1 MQKKNQSVS
10 QPNQD
15 AGALELGDQTSVKS
29 VSEIPSISSSFAEAV
44 GQETPRIKLTRKIDT
59 GISNVSAKWAELE
72 KLLGKQ
78 NEELSNYEKQ
88 INDTQV
94 RQDVKDFLIPEY
106 NSLLENSKKVQS
118 EYEKVKSSAI
128 KLQQAKATLGKIDDV
143 QKTLEAK
150 KAGLGENLYESF
162 KRGSASLG
170 AMMARTPEFIYDI
183 AAIPQNALAEYA
195 PETFGKLSVSHQ
207 GFANTVGLPDNKVA
221 EFYEAAVKESQE
233 KIALKYDKSVS
244 EYFADGQIENGFKLL
259 ANQVA
264 ESAPVSLSLLVGGLA
279 GLGPKAITFGGGAV
293 FGAAKKKE
301 LDELNPS
308 MGESTK
314 TLNALSTGL
323 MEGVFEQYGI
333 TKLGGVI
340 KNIFEKEGK
349 DIATQVAKKGF
360 MEVYAPTLKKYAGI
374 AGEEMTGEMATQFA
388 TNVID
393 KYSGAK
399 PDINLMDGVID
410 AGIVGLGASTTF
422 SVPVSILDLAK
433 SKNRKDIYKQAL
445 KVKESEKEGLV
456 VTDML
461 KDGVENGSVTQ
472 TEADNLE
479 TDINKVV
486 QFDGLIPPTI
496 IDTDK
501 RMSAVNLLSERDN
514 LTQENAKLES
524 DMQGYDETMRAPQ
537 QELIAKKTERINAIN
552 LELKEI
558 GKEEIKPIENL
569 VEQIV
574 PKVEALAVPKV
585 EPIAEAPKVVG
596 SGVGGGVK
604 FTADKSVPFTYKL
617 VEAESLQPS
626 HLASGERNPE
636 HQIASAQPKERNDAG
651 SRIAQDAIALK
662 PNFKEVGESPNAY
675 FGAPIVNAR
684 GEVIQ
689 GNNRSIGLKKHYN
702 NNGTQYKSDLAAN
715 AEQFGLTKEQVE
727 GMKNPV
733 LVREVK
739 VDDATAIKLGQ
750 HDVKDL
756 ETGGKQSI
764 DPIATSRKISPQDKG
779 KLAALLFVDKPIKE
793 AIREKIGLVGEI
805 LRKYLNPAQIKN
817 SFNLDGSPTAKG
829 MDGIKETVT
838 HFLFE
843 GGDAVLPEVYDGLSD
858 NVRKGIEKALPHILS
873 IDVKNSLLPELQKA
887 FLALHEFK
895 NGSEAKF
902 NQWVNNVDIFKG
914 KAPKDIFTPLE
925 LRLAKEL
932 ESAKNQADIQ
942 KIFKQHEENVQGKE
956 ANLIDEKIEGIS
968 KEESIKKQ
976 FNIDNNGKEKNK
988 PEGHAE
994 LPSKKGGNEPIP
1006 KKETPK
1012 GDEPQKLITP
1022 EIPEPKVEAKTPTEA
1037 KIELIDQEFENII
1050 NQLPDNAKQEPLQKN
1065 LFEPQ
1070 AEYGSPKEI
1079 TINKEKLLVK
1089 PLPEGVEAVNGFYSN
1104 SENALSQIK
1113 QEKMSG
1119 NLWKTKLLSTGAKGE
1134 EMKWTGLSDYL
1145 EANKDK
1151 AISKIDIQQFLKDNR
1166 VSIVEVVKGG
1176 GQDHSRRLKE
1186 IEDEL
1191 TKKGYSLETDM
1202 GGEGIML
1209 LDKEGELMEYDEI
1222 PSDILSIYQEYTE
1235 KSDSGFNPASTVIG
1249 KFEQY
1254 QLEGDKSN
1262 YKEVLVMIPN
1272 KGQSLID
1279 EHNAIV
1285 RRRGE
1290 IEAETGLKMPTESQ
1304 RNEHNKL
1311 GGRLQDIR
1319 SKFPSTVEIRNSGI
1333 AEVPTKFKSSHFD
1346 EPNILVHLRM
1356 NTRVDA
1362 EGNKVLFLEEVQ
1374 SDWGQ
1379 KGKKEGFKPLFKIK
1393 KENGKFN
1400 IYSSVNI
1407 MKGPAF
1413 SFETIKE
1420 AESMLSTLSSVNSN
1434 KAPSAPFVTDTNAW
1448 TKLGL
1453 KVALKEAVKQG
1464 AEKIAWTTGE
1474 QQNDRYDLSKTVGEI
1489 QYSKNED
1496 GTYDVSAT
1504 GLASGDVLMGK
1515 DGMSLKDIENTLG
1528 KDIAEKINNNIGDKN
1543 GSDLKGKQLMSI
1555 SGGGLK
1561 VGGAGMKGFYG
1572 SPTEGSLGIV
1582 GNVAKS
1588 LFKQEPKTVELSKKE
1603 GKLRK
1608 AEWGDGVYELVDN
1621 NGKVLETYGDK
1632 DAALEITGTST
1643 QHSID
1648 ITLEMKAEAEKGQAL
1663 FEPNP
1668 EYSTS
1673 QKISELDKRISQ
1685 VAKAREAK
1693 AKELSKRIK
1702 EESQGD
1708 MFGKPQDA
1716 QFQIELEADVSKEN
1730 FKKQLSIFDNEIE
1743 ALKRQKEELLK
1754 QQRNEKEL
1762 EKNQTSL
1769 FEPGQEKINFPEET
1783 GEGSGEVV
1791 RFKRN
1796 PTNVSGLKKLAKN
1809 VISNIESKYNA
1820 FKQINL
1826 YARNTKIESVD
1837 DAAFIFRALETQ
1849 KSENFFVIHVRED
1862 GSFVAQHLSTGS
1874 HNQTVAGALSIL
1886 DGIKRFKTKQL
1897 YTVHNHPSGSL
1908 KASGADFS
1916 VHSNFKK
1923 ALPTG
1928 VELMPSIIINLDSG
1942 KYVIFEGENISG
1954 EMSKTE
1960 QIRDVPT
1967 GDKKFKVKPLAFSR
1981 QVLHQPSSNWG
1992 KISSSKDAA
2001 EYLSN
2006 QKRGVD
2012 KTQVIVMNNNHMI
2025 TGVFFS
2031 KGKTPKAIAD
2041 EIGEFASGQNAN
2053 NVIISSSKEI
2063 SRKDLNELIGNLK
2076 AKEIKLLD
2084 HIIVRSEN
2092 GIIKNYESLGD
2103 ENRLEESPSEYK
2115 GSGKPKSESEINKTK
2130 YAIKKLSEKYSEEEI
2145 KDMLSRKGYSESEIK
2160 DVFFSTQK
2168 GKKDLSGGET
2178 KKTVVTIRA
2187 YEGAFREG
2195 VKKELEKLGLTREI
2209 ENQAEA
2215 EAKGKEF
2222 VEKVGEETALQAVRN
2237 NDIEG
2242 GMAAVVWNDL
2252 VERVEKKL
2260 ATEKDPQKIM
2270 ELEAMEA
2277 QLLNEWGKQSLS
2289 SGRFNAMHNRIY
2301 QTSDLG
2307 YNLQNK
2313 IKNFKDQNNGEIPAE
2328 VEAKFRAIDAELK
2341 DVRAKLI
2348 EAEEKTKKATEKSEE
2363 LQAIIDIKESVE
2375 RDKKQQ
2381 ITSAKIKQATD
2392 RLVAKVREGKLQ
2404 RPNAFSAATPGSIVW
2419 DGALEVVAKTVKA
2432 TGKVAEAVAKG
2443 MEHIAASEWYK
2454 NLTADKQSKAEKAY
2468 KDYFIDKEEVTEGKI
2483 KIPHSVIRDLVES
2496 GVDNINDLVNELR
2509 ATLPEELADKTD
2521 REIRDAVTNY
2531 GKRINMNKEQIEVD
2545 IRKMKRIGKLIS
2557 AIEDVQNK
2565 KRPLRS
2571 GLQRDKLDA
2580 NERAMQK
2587 ELRELMKE
2595 LPVDEELQAEQQK
2608 TATDTAK
2615 QRLRNQIED
2624 LQREIDK
2631 GEKIIKSARTVK
2643 DDAELKDLKEQRDK
2657 KKQEYDEKFKDDEFK
2672 EKKRLEQ
2679 TKKRTEQRIEYLQ
2692 KRIQTSD
2699 FSKKVVKP
2707 LIADTELTKLRAE
2720 KIRLQDEYDK
2730 EFFKYKLINR
2740 TKGEKIKNGIWEA
2753 WGLTRLVSATGE
2765 FSFVG
2770 VQGLIQSV
2778 AHPTYAKEAFK
2789 TAMRSF
2795 SSESKTQQWLNNIK
2809 AQEWYPEL
2817 KQSKLALT
2825 EVHAEIKAREEL
2837 YVSDYANMIWN
2848 VLGFPLKLKS
2858 KTAFEKW
2865 KSASPFSAFERAAVG
2880 YLDTLRVM
2888 RFLDG
2893 KKMLEEN
2900 GISFAKNPE
2909 AYKQMANAINTMTGR
2924 ASLGAAEQIAPAL
2937 TKIFFSPRN
2946 WASLLKTATPYAF
2959 YHFGKMRSGA
2969 EGFKPSVAQKMA
2981 ISDFSKY
2988 LGLTISMMALAT
3000 AYFNNDDD
3008 EETSVEFDPTSSDF
3022 GKIKIGDTRVDPWGG
3037 RIQQVVLLSR
3047 FISESIKD
3055 GQGETIP
3062 LGVPFKTP
3070 TRKDLLIEMATNKLA
3085 PSASMIEKYLSSRVD
3100 EQDDRVTKYGQP
3112 YEFSEELK
3120 EKLHPIYWGT
3130 VNDLLKDDKTALDG
3144 LLLFYAFFG
3153 GGVNVYE
3160 K

>member
-1 MQKKNQSVS
+1 MQPQRLQKKNGDVPLKLQSNT
-10 QPNQD
+10 P
-15 AGALELGDQTSVKS
+15 AGKS
-29 VSEIPSISSSFAEAV
+29 VSETPSISSSFAEAV
-44 GQETPRIKLTRKIDT
+44 GQEKPLPIQIPFQRPLLQPEHKVVSNETLINSTKNQFLNNPLFADNNPNVEANKRVYINNLAKTGVNKAQLQEISDGLTK
-59 GISNVSAKWAELE
+59 NK
-72 KLLGKQ
+72 KLLSESLQEIKRY
-78 NEELSNYEKQ
+78 ETVPESN
-88 INDTQV
+88 
-94 RQDVKDFLIPEY
+94 LIPEGGNTQSQEMTIRAANEFILSQQKRGNVPTELYFNAGSAYLGLNKPDEAIEMFKNTLNTLGNQADSPYGMLPQNELAKNTPITKKAFTNPASSFFGIGAALAQKGNHEEAINNY
-106 NSLLENSKKVQS
+106 NEALKLDPENINAKKGLVYS
-118 EYEKVKSSAI
+118 EYKLGNKEGSAENLKQLKVLEQNAKPFEAMRGQI
-128 KLQQAKATLGKIDDV
+128 EEEAVAETEQQRQADYMGDIAGGLEAFVTGYDPQNKLKTLGYLNPLGKIMSGI
-143 QKTLEAK
+143 QEGAKTIGEGVKQMGVAYVAQNEKEKLS
-150 KAGLGENLYESF
+150 AGLTMIEGGISTAFASMPAITGFNAGISALKDAVSLLPEEGAKTGTEAIEGLEGIF
-162 KRGSASLG
+162 FGSATLFANSLG
-170 AMMARTPEFIYDI
+170 YNPEQGGDMEKALHIGDVVASFAMMGGAHKALNKLTDAIKRKDVAKINEIKTEIKNAENVTIDDI
-183 AAIPQNALAEYA
+183 KLALKKDGSVLSKEVLSDIDKQAQRDVEIKQAQKNRAEGGTQDVGILNPIPA
-195 PETFGKLSVSHQ
+195 SVSKTIEKMN
-207 GFANTVGLPDNKVA
+207 GDKISLP
-221 EFYEAAVKESQE
+221 SQSQLNYASNY
-233 KIALKYDKSVS
+233 IYS
-244 EYFADGQIENGFKLL
+244 EYKRL
-259 ANQVA
+259 
-264 ESAPVSLSLLVGGLA
+264 
-279 GLGPKAITFGGGAV
+279 
-293 FGAAKKKE
+293 
-301 LDELNPS
+301 
-308 MGESTK
+308 
-314 TLNALSTGL
+314 
-323 MEGVFEQYGI
+323 
-333 TKLGGVI
+333 
-340 KNIFEKEGK
+340 
-349 DIATQVAKKGF
+349 
-360 MEVYAPTLKKYAGI
+360 
-374 AGEEMTGEMATQFA
+374 
-388 TNVID
+388 
-393 KYSGAK
+393 
-399 PDINLMDGVID
+399 
-410 AGIVGLGASTTF
+410 
-422 SVPVSILDLAK
+422 
-433 SKNRKDIYKQAL
+433 QAL
-445 KVKESEKEGLV
+445 K
-456 VTDML
+456 
-461 KDGVENGSVTQ
+461 
-472 TEADNLE
+472 ADNTRMFT
-479 TDINKVV
+479 TDQINESIG
-486 QFDGLIPPTI
+486 QLD
-496 IDTDK
+496 
-501 RMSAVNLLSERDN
+501 RA
-514 LTQENAKLES
+514 LTQIEEFKVKRENMS
-524 DMQGYDETMRAPQ
+524 P
-537 QELIAKKTERINAIN
+537 ELIAKHKELDDLNDIVNIPAVMQPVIEQLKINAN
-552 LELKEI
+552 
-558 GKEEIKPIENL
+558 EEINKLSAEAELQKEDEALKIVDENNNAENLKAIEEFKKANPDNPAVINL
-569 VEQIV
+569 VEQITPKAEIV
-574 PKVEALAVPKV
+574 PEVKVETPIKGNELAIIVNPVNVELKNNKIEGKLFNEQEAKDYQKLIESKYNDSGIQKFGQENEDIRQNMFSYDQPIAEKDINGVNVRIAEGLIEGEPYSGNRRKTYLLYADGKVAGKFYSVSDAKQVVKFIEDNLVKQIGAIKVKQGMVRSINELKAEVELMKGGKRSPEKDAKIAEFEKEIALQEKMGIDPNKGRLEDVQEVVGQEALAQKTPKV
-585 EPIAEAPKVVG
+585 
-596 SGVGGGVK
+596 
-604 FTADKSVPFTYKL
+604 
-617 VEAESLQPS
+617 
-626 HLASGERNPE
+626 
-636 HQIASAQPKERNDAG
+636 
-651 SRIAQDAIALK
+651 
-662 PNFKEVGESPNAY
+662 
-675 FGAPIVNAR
+675 
-684 GEVIQ
+684 
-689 GNNRSIGLKKHYN
+689 
-702 NNGTQYKSDLAAN
+702 
-715 AEQFGLTKEQVE
+715 
-727 GMKNPV
+727 
-733 LVREVK
+733 
-739 VDDATAIKLGQ
+739 
-750 HDVKDL
+750 
-756 ETGGKQSI
+756 
-764 DPIATSRKISPQDKG
+764 
-779 KLAALLFVDKPIKE
+779 
-793 AIREKIGLVGEI
+793 
-805 LRKYLNPAQIKN
+805 
-817 SFNLDGSPTAKG
+817 
-829 MDGIKETVT
+829 
-838 HFLFE
+838 
-843 GGDAVLPEVYDGLSD
+843 
-858 NVRKGIEKALPHILS
+858 
-873 IDVKNSLLPELQKA
+873 
-887 FLALHEFK
+887 
-895 NGSEAKF
+895 
-902 NQWVNNVDIFKG
+902 
-914 KAPKDIFTPLE
+914 
-925 LRLAKEL
+925 
-932 ESAKNQADIQ
+932 
-942 KIFKQHEENVQGKE
+942 
-956 ANLIDEKIEGIS
+956 
-968 KEESIKKQ
+968 
-976 FNIDNNGKEKNK
+976 
-988 PEGHAE
+988 
-994 LPSKKGGNEPIP
+994 
-1006 KKETPK
+1006 
-1012 GDEPQKLITP
+1012 
-1022 EIPEPKVEAKTPTEA
+1022 PEPKVEAKTPTEA

-1050 NQLPDNAKQEPLQKN
+1050 NQRPENEQLIIELPDNAKQEPVIANIERKAQSDSEAERLQAIEGAKQVIAQYEGNVIAPKPLLELLTDEKRFQGREDKYSKESVVNILGNYDASSMNPILFWRDANGKDYVLAGHSRRFALNILSKLVEGKELTLEESKLVDQASKEFNITKEQMLAKAKEQGFNAGIAPESKEFKGTEREAIDKAEASNARAAMQKPVENAGILSRMRKNGASEKEVEKKLQELAGRKDRVFTENISYLSEGGNALANLKVFKEAGDRATEKYIEKVADWIGAARKKYSGLTDAHEQEMYDFLQKN
-1065 LFEPQ
+1065 KTIRERNDFVEKVGFLLKELKDGEPLNFEHR
-1070 AEYGSPKEI
+1070 AVMGYNESRI
-1079 TINKEKLLVK
+1079 TKEKKEVIKKIEDLEKDRKK
-1089 PLPEGVEAVNGFYSN
+1089 PQTEQRLTEISN
-1104 SENALSQIK
+1104 EIGDLNK
-1113 QEKMSG
+1113 
-1119 NLWKTKLLSTGAKGE
+1119 KLAEL
-1134 EMKWTGLSDYL
+1134 
-1145 EANKDK
+1145 NKDLINAK
-1151 AISKIDIQQFLKDNR
+1151 A
-1166 VSIVEVVKGG
+1166 G
-1176 GQDHSRRLKE
+1176 
-1186 IEDEL
+1186 DEL
-1191 TKKGYSLETDM
+1191 
-1202 GGEGIML
+1202 
-1209 LDKEGELMEYDEI
+1209 
-1222 PSDILSIYQEYTE
+1222 Q
-1235 KSDSGFNPASTVIG
+1235 
-1249 KFEQY
+1249 
-1254 QLEGDKSN
+1254 
-1262 YKEVLVMIPN
+1262 
-1272 KGQSLID
+1272 
-1279 EHNAIV
+1279 
-1285 RRRGE
+1285 
-1290 IEAETGLKMPTESQ
+1290 
-1304 RNEHNKL
+1304 
-1311 GGRLQDIR
+1311 
-1319 SKFPSTVEIRNSGI
+1319 
-1333 AEVPTKFKSSHFD
+1333 
-1346 EPNILVHLRM
+1346 
-1356 NTRVDA
+1356 
-1362 EGNKVLFLEEVQ
+1362 
-1374 SDWGQ
+1374 
-1379 KGKKEGFKPLFKIK
+1379 
-1393 KENGKFN
+1393 
-1400 IYSSVNI
+1400 
-1407 MKGPAF
+1407 
-1413 SFETIKE
+1413 
-1420 AESMLSTLSSVNSN
+1420 
-1434 KAPSAPFVTDTNAW
+1434 
-1448 TKLGL
+1448 
-1453 KVALKEAVKQG
+1453 
-1464 AEKIAWTTGE
+1464 
-1474 QQNDRYDLSKTVGEI
+1474 
-1489 QYSKNED
+1489 
-1496 GTYDVSAT
+1496 
-1504 GLASGDVLMGK
+1504 
-1515 DGMSLKDIENTLG
+1515 
-1528 KDIAEKINNNIGDKN
+1528 IN
-1543 GSDLKGKQLMSI
+1543 
-1555 SGGGLK
+1555 
-1561 VGGAGMKGFYG
+1561 
-1572 SPTEGSLGIV
+1572 
-1582 GNVAKS
+1582 
-1588 LFKQEPKTVELSKKE
+1588 
-1603 GKLRK
+1603 
-1608 AEWGDGVYELVDN
+1608 
-1621 NGKVLETYGDK
+1621 
-1632 DAALEITGTST
+1632 
-1643 QHSID
+1643 
-1648 ITLEMKAEAEKGQAL
+1648 L

-1673 QKISELDKRISQ
+1673 QKLSELDKRIGQ

-1908 KASGADFS
+1908 KASGPDFS

-2012 KTQVIVMNNNHMI
+2012 KTQVIVMNNNNMI

-2031 KGKTPKAIAD
+2031 KGKAPKAIAD

-2063 SRKDLNELIGNLK
+2063 SRKDLNELIGHLK

-2103 ENRLEESPSEYK
+2103 EGRLEESPSEYK
-2115 GSGKPKSESEINKTK
+2115 GGGKPKSESEINKAK
-2130 YAIKKLSEKYSEEEI
+2130 DAIKKLSEKYSEEEI
-2145 KDMLSRKGYSESEIK
+2145 KGMLSRKGYSESEIK
-2160 DVFFSTQK
+2160 DVFASTK
-2168 GKKDLSGGET
+2168 KTGKALSGGET

-2187 YEGAFREG
+2187 YEGVFREG

-2313 IKNFKDQNNGEIPAE
+2313 IQNFKDQNKGEIPAE

-2341 DVRAKLI
+2341 DVRTKLI
-2348 EAEEKTKKATEKSEE
+2348 EAEEKSKKATEKSEE

-2468 KDYFIDKEEVTEGKI
+2468 RDYFIDKEEVTEGKI

-2496 GVDNINDLVNELR
+2496 GIDNINDLVNELR
-2509 ATLPEELADKTD
+2509 SMLPEELADKTD

-2631 GEKIIKSARTVK
+2631 GEKIAKSARTVK

-2657 KKQEYDEKFKDDEFK
+2657 KKEEYDEKFKDDEFK

-2692 KRIQTSD
+2692 KRIQTAD
-2699 FSKKVVKP
+2699 FSKKIVKP

-2720 KIRLQDEYDK
+2720 KIRLQEEYDK
-2730 EFFKYKLINR
+2730 EFYKYKIINR
-2740 TKGEKIKNGIWEA
+2740 TRGEKIKNGIWEA
-2753 WGLTRLVSATGE
+2753 WGLTRLLSATGE
-2765 FSFVG
+2765 FSFIG
-2770 VQGLIQSV
+2770 VQGLIQSI

-2795 SSESKTQQWLNNIK
+2795 ASESKTQQWLNNIK

-2825 EVHAEIKAREEL
+2825 EVHAEVKAREEL

-2848 VLGFPLKLKS
+2848 VLGLPLKLKS

-2865 KSASPFSAFERAAVG
+2865 KTASPFSAFERAAVG

-2909 AYKQMANAINTMTGR
+2909 AYKEMADVINTMTGR

-2946 WASLLKTATPYAF
+2946 WASLFKTATPYAF
-2959 YHFGKMRSGA
+2959 YHFGKMRSSA

-2988 LGLTISMMALAT
+2988 LGLTTSMIALAT

-3085 PSASMIEKYLSSRVD
+3085 PSASMIEKYLSSRID
-3100 EQDDRVTKYGQP
+3100 EQDERVTKYGQP

-3130 VNDLLKDDKTALDG
+3130 VNDLLKDDVTALDG

>member
-1 MQKKNQSVS
+1 
-10 QPNQD
+10 
-15 AGALELGDQTSVKS
+15 
-29 VSEIPSISSSFAEAV
+29 
-44 GQETPRIKLTRKIDT
+44 
-59 GISNVSAKWAELE
+59 
-72 KLLGKQ
+72 
-78 NEELSNYEKQ
+78 
-88 INDTQV
+88 
-94 RQDVKDFLIPEY
+94 
-106 NSLLENSKKVQS
+106 
-118 EYEKVKSSAI
+118 
-128 KLQQAKATLGKIDDV
+128 
-143 QKTLEAK
+143 
-150 KAGLGENLYESF
+150 
-162 KRGSASLG
+162 
-170 AMMARTPEFIYDI
+170 MA
-183 AAIPQNALAEYA
+183 
-195 PETFGKLSVSHQ
+195 
-207 GFANTVGLPDNKVA
+207 
-221 EFYEAAVKESQE
+221 
-233 KIALKYDKSVS
+233 
-244 EYFADGQIENGFKLL
+244 
-259 ANQVA
+259 
-264 ESAPVSLSLLVGGLA
+264 
-279 GLGPKAITFGGGAV
+279 
-293 FGAAKKKE
+293 
-301 LDELNPS
+301 
-308 MGESTK
+308 
-314 TLNALSTGL
+314 
-323 MEGVFEQYGI
+323 
-333 TKLGGVI
+333 
-340 KNIFEKEGK
+340 
-349 DIATQVAKKGF
+349 
-360 MEVYAPTLKKYAGI
+360 
-374 AGEEMTGEMATQFA
+374 
-388 TNVID
+388 
-393 KYSGAK
+393 
-399 PDINLMDGVID
+399 D
-410 AGIVGLGASTTF
+410 AGIDVTTSSKVTSAANNEYRVTFKESFDVNNGLGK
-422 SVPVSILDLAK
+422 VKLK
-433 SKNRKDIYKQAL
+433 SKEEGDHHL
-445 KVKESEKEGLV
+445 EKGRGYTLEDV
-456 VTDML
+456 AKIEKID
-461 KDGVENGSVTQ
+461 ENGNVVETVY
-472 TEADNLE
+472 TPEA
-479 TDINKVV
+479 K
-486 QFDGLIPPTI
+486 
-496 IDTDK
+496 
-501 RMSAVNLLSERDN
+501 
-514 LTQENAKLES
+514 AKAEV
-524 DMQGYDETMRAPQ
+524 AP
-537 QELIAKKTERINAIN
+537 E
-552 LELKEI
+552 
-558 GKEEIKPIENL
+558 
-569 VEQIV
+569 V
-574 PKVEALAVPKV
+574 KV
-585 EPIAEAPKVVG
+585 EPAEEKVQKAPKV
-596 SGVGGGVK
+596 
-604 FTADKSVPFTYKL
+604 
-617 VEAESLQPS
+617 
-626 HLASGERNPE
+626 
-636 HQIASAQPKERNDAG
+636 
-651 SRIAQDAIALK
+651 
-662 PNFKEVGESPNAY
+662 
-675 FGAPIVNAR
+675 
-684 GEVIQ
+684 
-689 GNNRSIGLKKHYN
+689 
-702 NNGTQYKSDLAAN
+702 
-715 AEQFGLTKEQVE
+715 
-727 GMKNPV
+727 
-733 LVREVK
+733 
-739 VDDATAIKLGQ
+739 
-750 HDVKDL
+750 
-756 ETGGKQSI
+756 
-764 DPIATSRKISPQDKG
+764 
-779 KLAALLFVDKPIKE
+779 
-793 AIREKIGLVGEI
+793 
-805 LRKYLNPAQIKN
+805 
-817 SFNLDGSPTAKG
+817 
-829 MDGIKETVT
+829 
-838 HFLFE
+838 
-843 GGDAVLPEVYDGLSD
+843 
-858 NVRKGIEKALPHILS
+858 
-873 IDVKNSLLPELQKA
+873 
-887 FLALHEFK
+887 
-895 NGSEAKF
+895 
-902 NQWVNNVDIFKG
+902 
-914 KAPKDIFTPLE
+914 
-925 LRLAKEL
+925 
-932 ESAKNQADIQ
+932 
-942 KIFKQHEENVQGKE
+942 
-956 ANLIDEKIEGIS
+956 
-968 KEESIKKQ
+968 
-976 FNIDNNGKEKNK
+976 
-988 PEGHAE
+988 
-994 LPSKKGGNEPIP
+994 
-1006 KKETPK
+1006 
-1012 GDEPQKLITP
+1012 
-1022 EIPEPKVEAKTPTEA
+1022 PEPKVEAKTPTEA

-1050 NQLPDNAKQEPLQKN
+1050 NQRPENEQLIIELPDNAKQEPVIANIERKAESDSEAERLQAIEGAKQVIAQHEGNVVAPKPLSELLTDEKRFQGREDKYSKESVVNILGNYDASSMNPILFWRDANGKDYVLAGHSRRFALNILSKLVEGKELTLEESKLIEQASKEFNITKEQMLAKAKEQGFNAGIAPESKEFKGTEREAIDKAEASNARAAMQKPVENAGILSRMRKNGASEKEVEKKLQELAGRKDRVFTENISYLSEGGNALANLKVFKEAGDRATEKYIEKVADWIGAARKKYSGLTDAHEQEMYDFLQKNKTIRERNDFVEKVGFLFKELKDGEPLNFEHRAVMGYNESRITKEKKEVIKKIEELEKDRKKPQTEQRLTEISNEIGDLNKKLAELNKDLIDAKAGDELQIN

-1079 TINKEKLLVK
+1079 TINGEKLLVK

-1235 KSDSGFNPASTVIG
+1235 KSDSDFNPASTVRG

-1362 EGNKVLFLEEVQ
+1362 QGKKVLFLEELQ

-1400 IYSSVNI
+1400 IYSSVNT

-1464 AEKIAWTTGE
+1464 ADKIAWTTGE
-1474 QQNDRYDLSKTVGEI
+1474 QQNKRYDLSKVYNSIRITPESISDKYGRSEYSGNFNIEGVLADGDRYIDIKEGVSPKELENYVGKE
-1489 QYSKNED
+1489 
-1496 GTYDVSAT
+1496 
-1504 GLASGDVLMGK
+1504 
-1515 DGMSLKDIENTLG
+1515 
-1528 KDIAEKINNNIGDKN
+1528 IAEKAIN
-1543 GSDLKGKQLMSI
+1543 GKEDFD
-1555 SGGGLK
+1555 GVDLK
-1561 VGGAGMKGFYG
+1561 VGGKGMKSFYG

-1588 LFKQEPKTVELSKKE
+1588 LFKQEPKTVELPKKE

-1862 GSFVAQHLSTGS
+1862 GSYVAQHLSTGS

-2012 KTQVIVMNNNHMI
+2012 KTQVIVMNNNNMI

-2103 ENRLEESPSEYK
+2103 EGRLEESPSEYK
-2115 GSGKPKSESEINKTK
+2115 GGGKPKSESEINKAK
-2130 YAIKKLSEKYSEEEI
+2130 DAIKKLSEKYSEEEI

-2160 DVFFSTQK
+2160 DVFSSTQK
-2168 GKKDLSGGET
+2168 GKKDINGGET

-2270 ELEAMEA
+2270 ELEAIEA

-2419 DGALEVVAKTVKA
+2419 DGALEIVAKTVKA

-2443 MEHIAASEWYK
+2443 MEHIAESEWYK

-2509 ATLPEELADKTD
+2509 SMLPEELADKTD

-2770 VQGLIQSV
+2770 VQGLIQSA

-2795 SSESKTQQWLNNIK
+2795 ASESKTQQWLNNIK

-2825 EVHAEIKAREEL
+2825 EVHAEVKAREEL

-2865 KSASPFSAFERAAVG
+2865 KTASPFSAFERAAVG
-2880 YLDTLRVM
+2880 YLDTLRVL

-2909 AYKQMANAINTMTGR
+2909 AYKQMADAINTMTGR

-3047 FISESIKD
+3047 FIYECIKD
-3055 GQGETIP
+3055 GQGEKIP
-3062 LGVPFKTP
+3062 LGVPFKTS

-3100 EQDDRVTKYGQP
+3100 EQGDRVTKYGQP

-3153 GGVNVYE
+3153 GGVNVNE